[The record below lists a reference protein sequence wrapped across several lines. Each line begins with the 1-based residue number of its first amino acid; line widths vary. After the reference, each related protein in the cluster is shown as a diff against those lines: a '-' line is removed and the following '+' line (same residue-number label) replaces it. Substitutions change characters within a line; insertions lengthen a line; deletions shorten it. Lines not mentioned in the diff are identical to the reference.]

1 MATALSMDLRLRV
14 LAAIDAG
21 ASCRQAAARFG
32 VSPAS
37 AIRWAQLRRRQGDA
51 CPRRQGGDRRSQRT
65 ETHAKLILRT
75 LEKKRDATLAEL
87 RAALAEQGVSLG
99 QTTLW
104 RFFARHRIT
113 LKKRPR
119 MPPSRTGPRC

>member
-1 MATALSMDLRLRV
+1 MATALSMELRLRV

-21 ASCRQAAARFG
+21 ASCRQAAVRFG

-37 AIRWAQLRRRQGDA
+37 AIRWAQLRRRQGNA
-51 CPRRQGGDRRSQRT
+51 CPQKQGGERRSRRT
-65 ETHAKLILRT
+65 EAHAKLILRT
-75 LEKKRDATLAEL
+75 LGKKRDATLAEL

-119 MPPSRTGPRC
+119 MPPSRTGPTC

>member
-1 MATALSMDLRLRV
+1 MAAALSMDLRLRV

-32 VSPAS
+32 ISPAS
-37 AIRWAQLRRRQGDA
+37 AIRWAQRRRRQGDV
-51 CPRRQGGDRRSQRT
+51 CPQKQGGDRRSRQT
-65 ETHAKLILRT
+65 EAHAKLILRT
-75 LEKKRDATLAEL
+75 LEKKRDATLSEL
-87 RAALAEQGVSLG
+87 RAALGEQGVSLG

-104 RFFARHRIT
+104 RFFARQRIT

-119 MPPSRTGPRC
+119 MPPNKTGPTC

>member
-37 AIRWAQLRRRQGDA
+37 AIRWSARRRRQGDA
-51 CPRRQGGDRRSQRT
+51 CPRKQGGDRRSRRT
-65 ETHAKLILRT
+65 EAHANAILKAVA
-75 LEKKRDATLAEL
+75 KKRDSTLAEL
-87 RAALAEQGVSLG
+87 RAALAEQGISIG

-113 LKKRPR
+113 LKNRPR
-119 MPPSRTGPRC
+119 MPLSRTGPTC

>member
-75 LEKKRDATLAEL
+75 LEKKRDSTLAEL

-99 QTTLW
+99 QTTRW

-119 MPPSRTGPRC
+119 TPPNRTGPTC

>member
-37 AIRWAQLRRRQGDA
+37 AIRWAQLQRRQGDV
-51 CPRRQGGDRRSQRT
+51 CPRQQGGDRRSQRT
-65 ETHAKLILRT
+65 EAHAKAILKA
-75 LEKKRDATLAEL
+75 LEKKRDSTLAEL
-87 RAALAEQGVSLG
+87 RAALAEQGISLG

-104 RFFARHRIT
+104 RFFVRHRIT

-119 MPPSRTGPRC
+119 MPPSRIGPTC

>member
-14 LAAIDAG
+14 LAAIEAG

-32 VSPAS
+32 ISPAS
-37 AIRWAQLRRRQGDA
+37 AIRWAQLQRRQGDV
-51 CPRRQGGDRRSQRT
+51 CPRPQGGDRRSQRT
-65 ETHAKLILRT
+65 EVHAKVILKA
-75 LEKKRDATLAEL
+75 LETKRDSTLAEL
-87 RAALAEQGVSLG
+87 RAALAEQGISLG

-104 RFFARHRIT
+104 RFFARHCIT

-119 MPPSRTGPRC
+119 MPPSRTGRTC

>member
-32 VSPAS
+32 VSSAS
-37 AIRWAQLRRRQGDA
+37 AIRWSERRRKQGDA
-51 CPRRQGGDRRSQRT
+51 CPRQQGGDRRSQRT
-65 ETHAKLILRT
+65 EAHAKAILKAV
-75 LEKKRDATLAEL
+75 EKKRDSTLAEL
-87 RAALAEQGVSLG
+87 RAALAEQGISIG

-104 RFFARHRIT
+104 RFFERHRIT
-113 LKKRPR
+113 LKERPR
-119 MPPSRTGPRC
+119 TPSSRTDPTC

>member
-1 MATALSMDLRLRV
+1 MAAALSMDLRLRV
-14 LAAIDAG
+14 LAAVDAG

-37 AIRWAQLRRRQGDA
+37 VVRWTQQRRRQGDA
-51 CPRRQGGDRRSQRT
+51 CPKQQGGDRRSQRT
-65 ETHAKLILRT
+65 EAHAKAILNT
-75 LEKKRDATLAEL
+75 LAKRRDSTLAEL
-87 RAALAEQGVSLG
+87 RAALADQGIRLG

-104 RFFARHRIT
+104 RFFARRRIT

-119 MPPSRTGPRC
+119 MPPSRTGRTC